1 MLESFRPDPP
11 EEDPARP
18 EPKKL
23 RDRLAGPFS
32 VKSATFSG
40 LLILAAFYT
49 LYLARGFFLPLILAV
64 LLSFLLRPLVRGLRK
79 LHIPEALGA
88 AVVVLGLLGVLGAG
102 IYELSGPAYA
112 WMQQAPANMRKIERR
127 VRDLKKPVQT
137 MSNATQQVAR
147 IAQVGGTAPAQAPAA
162 APSLG
167 ERLAS
172 GAFEFVADA
181 VTMFILLYFL
191 LASGDMFLRK
201 LIKALPNLDKQRAA
215 VIARTIESEIST
227 YLSTVT
233 FINLALGAAVW
244 GVMAL
249 IGVPNP
255 LLWGVMAAVTNY
267 VPYLGAMT
275 MYAVLTGLGFLTFND
290 LPHALMPPG
299 AFLICN
305 VLEAFVLTPMILG
318 KRLLLNPVVIFLALS
333 FWGWM
338 WGIAGAVMAVPIMV
352 VFKIFCDHS
361 ESLAPVGEL
370 LGT

>member
-1 MLESFRPDPP
+1 
-11 EEDPARP
+11 
-18 EPKKL
+18 
-23 RDRLAGPFS
+23 
-32 VKSATFSG
+32 
-40 LLILAAFYT
+40 
-49 LYLARGFFLPLILAV
+49 
-64 LLSFLLRPLVRGLRK
+64 
-79 LHIPEALGA
+79 
-88 AVVVLGLLGVLGAG
+88 
-102 IYELSGPAYA
+102 
-112 WMQQAPANMRKIERR
+112 MQQAPTNMRKIERR

-137 MSNATQQVAR
+137 MNNATQQVAR
-147 IAQVGGTAPAQAPAA
+147 MAQVGNAAQPPAPAA

-172 GAFEFVADA
+172 GAFELVAGA

-191 LASGDMFLRK
+191 LASGDMFLHK
-201 LIKALPNLDKQRAA
+201 LIKALPNLDKQRAV
-215 VIARTIESEIST
+215 VIARKIESEIST

-255 LLWGVMAAVTNY
+255 LLWGVMAAITNY

-305 VLEAFVLTPMILG
+305 VLEAFLLTPMILG
-318 KRLLLNPVVIFLALS
+318 KRLMLNPVVIFLALS

-338 WGIAGAVMAVPIMV
+338 WGITGAVMAVPIMV

-361 ESLAPVGEL
+361 EPLAPIGEL
-370 LGT
+370 LGA